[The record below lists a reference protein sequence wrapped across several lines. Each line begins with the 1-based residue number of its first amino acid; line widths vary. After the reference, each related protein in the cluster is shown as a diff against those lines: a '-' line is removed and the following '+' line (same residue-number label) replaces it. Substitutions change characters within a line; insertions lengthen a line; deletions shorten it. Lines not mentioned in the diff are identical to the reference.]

1 MRHSDDANDP
11 VTTLAELIH
20 GIKFAML
27 TTTARDGT
35 LHSRPMATQDQ
46 RFAGEL
52 WFFTGRAS
60 HKVEDIRER
69 PEVNVAYADP
79 DRQRY
84 VSVVGHADLVDD
96 PARVRELWSPALTA
110 WFPGGVDDPD
120 LGLLR
125 VRPTQADLWTSPSS
139 AVVRIVGFLHSVAT
153 GERADIGRHEHLEL
167 ADVRT
172 PR

>member
-1 MRHSDDANDP
+1 MRQSDDADDP

-20 GIKFAML
+20 GIRFAML

-79 DRQRY
+79 ARQRY
-84 VSVVGHADLVDD
+84 VSVVGRADLVDD

-139 AVVRIVGFLHSVAT
+139 AVVRIVGFMHAVAT
-153 GERADIGRHEHLEL
+153 GERVDVGRHEHLDL
-167 ADVRT
+167 ADLRT